1 MRTYA
6 VSKAVQISATGFEPL
21 EEQKKI
27 PASELPIAP
36 LDFGVISS
44 SAVWLFEWALP
55 LYTPLSPPPAG
66 QVIHS
71 TGRARL
77 LAEGGRVPPG
87 KKGAAGCIM
96 SSRCWARRGPRAVY
110 PMACNARLTLFW
122 IPRFQRYKCALV
134 VQLQPKWLQN
144 DRKMVLKRVYR

>member
-55 LYTPLSPPPAG
+55 LYTPLSPPPAE
-66 QVIHS
+66 QVIAKS
-71 TGRARL
+71 KSNTWGLTRCL
-77 LAEGGRVPPG
+77 FLA
-87 KKGAAGCIM
+87 
-96 SSRCWARRGPRAVY
+96 SSRSAV
-110 PMACNARLTLFW
+110 
-122 IPRFQRYKCALV
+122 
-134 VQLQPKWLQN
+134 
-144 DRKMVLKRVYR
+144 

>member
-71 TGRARL
+71 IDRACPIACRRRPRYGLAL
-77 LAEGGRVPPG
+77 LGP
-87 KKGAAGCIM
+87 AGPA
-96 SSRCWARRGPRAVY
+96 SSLSQG
-110 PMACNARLTLFW
+110 L
-122 IPRFQRYKCALV
+122 
-134 VQLQPKWLQN
+134 
-144 DRKMVLKRVYR
+144 

>member
-66 QVIHS
+66 QAIHS
-71 TGRARL
+71 IGRARL
-77 LAEGGRVPPG
+77 LAEGGRVMG
-87 KKGAAGCIM
+87 W
-96 SSRCWARRGPRAVY
+96 RCWARRGPRAVY
-110 PMACNARLTLFW
+110 PRACNARLTLFW
-122 IPRFQRYKCALV
+122 IPRFQRYKCALI

-144 DRKMVLKRVYR
+144 PLAVNDRKMASKRVYR

>member
-21 EEQKKI
+21 EEQKNI

-36 LDFGVISS
+36 LNFGVISS

-77 LAEGGRVPPG
+77 LAEGGRVPPE
-87 KKGAAGCIM
+87 KKRGRWLHYELALLGPAGPAG
-96 SSRCWARRGPRAVY
+96 SLSHG
-110 PMACNARLTLFW
+110 L
-122 IPRFQRYKCALV
+122 
-134 VQLQPKWLQN
+134 
-144 DRKMVLKRVYR
+144 